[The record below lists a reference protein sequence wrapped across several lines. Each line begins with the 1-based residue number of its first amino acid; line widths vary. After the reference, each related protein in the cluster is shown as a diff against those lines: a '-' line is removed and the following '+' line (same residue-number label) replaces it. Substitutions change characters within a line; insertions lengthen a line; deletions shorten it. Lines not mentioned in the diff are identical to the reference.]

1 MKKILIIPFYV
12 VGAILE
18 IVLVGFAAIYSKIE
32 ELIGE

>member
-18 IVLVGFAAIYSKIE
+18 IVLVGFAEIYSKIE